1 LTHQLPTAP
10 PPLPKIEVRD
20 RDGFIEV
27 LAPTEP
33 A

>member
-1 LTHQLPTAP
+1 MDDET
-10 PPLPKIEVRD
+10 PPLPKIEVRE
-20 RDGFIEV
+20 RNGFIEV